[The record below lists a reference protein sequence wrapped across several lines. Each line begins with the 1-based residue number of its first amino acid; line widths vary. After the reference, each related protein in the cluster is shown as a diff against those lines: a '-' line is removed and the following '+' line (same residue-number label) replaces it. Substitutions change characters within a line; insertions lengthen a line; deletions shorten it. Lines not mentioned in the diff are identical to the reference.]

1 MFERVPAHSHDRHQ
15 AVRRAV
21 RLLLPRLLAVGAVM
35 APFVPPRTPAFAAT
49 PEPAV
54 PDYSGWQRL
63 LDERLLPL
71 HVYDTD
77 RTPHIASSM
86 FDYAGIRADST
97 WPARLDRV
105 RQQLL
110 GIAPSRLGAK
120 DRLAW
125 AINTYNFLAVDR
137 IVHEQ
142 ATRSNGALASVKD
155 VKDFFT
161 APAAT
166 VEGTSYSLETFEHH
180 FIFID
185 VDRREG
191 HPLPVGFD
199 PRAHFALAFGARGCP
214 PLWPEA
220 YHGDRIDAQLDSVTT
235 DALHSSSHLRWDP
248 VRRTLE
254 TSEIFNW
261 YAFDFGGPDGVMEF
275 VSRHAAA
282 DVAKDLDAYR
292 VSTSTGT
299 IPWDWALDQRP

>member
-1 MFERVPAHSHDRHQ
+1 
-15 AVRRAV
+15 
-21 RLLLPRLLAVGAVM
+21 
-35 APFVPPRTPAFAAT
+35 
-49 PEPAV
+49 
-54 PDYSGWQRL
+54 L
-63 LDERLLPL
+63 LDERLLAL

-77 RTPHIASSM
+77 RTPHIASSL
-86 FDYAGIRADST
+86 FDYAGLRVDST
-97 WPARLDRV
+97 WSRRLDRI
-105 RQQLL
+105 RAQLL
-110 GIAPSRLGAK
+110 GVAPSRLGAK

-137 IVHEQ
+137 IVREL
-142 ATRSNGALASVKD
+142 AARPNGTLTSVRD

-161 APAAT
+161 APAGT

-180 FIFID
+180 FVFVD

-191 HPLPVGFD
+191 RPLPAGFD

-220 YHGDRIDAQLDSVTT
+220 YRGDRIDAQLDSVTS
-235 DALHSSSHLRWDP
+235 DALRSPSHLRWDP

-261 YAFDFGGPDGVMEF
+261 YVFDFGGPAGVMEF

-282 DVAKDLDAYR
+282 EVTKDLDAYR
-292 VSTSTGT
+292 VAGSTGT
-299 IPWDWALDQRP
+299 IPWDWTLDQRP

>member
-1 MFERVPAHSHDRHQ
+1 MSEGLAHPL
-15 AVRRAV
+15 VRRRPIPRLALALLVTCV
-21 RLLLPRLLAVGAVM
+21 RLVAAGA
-35 APFVPPRTPAFAAT
+35 FGPAAIAAT
-49 PEPAV
+49 PEPAL

-71 HVYDTD
+71 HVFDTD
-77 RTPHIASSM
+77 RTAHIASSL
-86 FDYAGIRADST
+86 FDYAGVRADSA
-97 WPARLDRV
+97 WSKRLDRI

-110 GIAPSRLGAK
+110 GIAPSRLGAR

-125 AINTYNFLAVDR
+125 AINTYNFLAMDR

-142 ATRSNGALASVKD
+142 AARPKGALTSVKD

-166 VEGTSYSLETFEHH
+166 VEGVSYSLEKFEEH
-180 FIFID
+180 FVFLD

-191 HPLPVGFD
+191 HRLPDGFD

-214 PLWPEA
+214 PLWPEV
-220 YHGDRIDAQLDSVTT
+220 YRGDRIDAQLDSVTT
-235 DALHSSSHLRWDP
+235 DALHSPSHLRWDP

-261 YAFDFGGPDGVMEF
+261 YVVDFGGTDGVMNF
-275 VSRHAAA
+275 VSKYAAA
-282 DVAKDLDAYR
+282 DVAKDLNAYR
-292 VSTSTGT
+292 VTGSTGT